1 MEKAKLNVFKSKS
14 GTLIVKAIFIDTN
27 KEMTVQNFNH
37 KDAISLNGKEV
48 DIERDKG
55 PIIKILLDG
64 EVIYSKSA
72 ISAAPKKR
80 TGQQA
85 DQQQACTAWA
95 PYNFI
100 PLNDIVL
107 EVEEPRSFD
116 TYHKDRFTGN
126 IELHI
131 EAKTPLYIRDTLT
144 EDQMKEKEEK
154 ERNKERYISPSDFC
168 STAGRPRIPG
178 SSLRGM
184 TRTMVEIVS
193 FGKFGFFDD
202 KRLYFRAVADRSR
215 LGEDYKKTM
224 VDIKNNHFPK
234 IKAGILKKSGRKY
247 RIYPSK
253 TISNTQ
259 IFRINFDKLKKV
271 VDGTTDFIVPSF
283 DFRDAYYM
291 PVVPTD
297 HLHTMPNG
305 RTHNLRYAK
314 LASISTIKNAQ
325 HKQKGFIIASGE
337 FGNKKHMHWVINE
350 PDTQFVELDEA
361 VIDEYKND
369 ANRKEETDLLNKLT
383 NHPDGVPCFYI
394 TDDKDKIISF
404 GHTGMFRLAYKKTIG
419 EHVPGKLKDD
429 SKIDLAEAIFG
440 NEKTFAGRVFFEDA
454 FCNQKDVAYEGE
466 KNITLLGPK
475 STTFQHYLEQK
486 GINLA
491 DHPKNLAH
499 YNSDNNIRGNKSY
512 WHKSGENWANEDQ
525 TSFNE
530 KTDNK
535 INPVKAGSAFTGRI
549 RFENLSRVELG
560 ALLFAIDL
568 PEGCCHKL
576 GMGKP
581 LGLGSVRITPK
592 LCISDRTNRYTNL
605 FAEWETPI
613 AEADKSQYKKAFEL
627 YVLKTL
633 KDLQQNL
640 WFNQR
645 MIELKAMLDFN
656 QKPLDNKTRYM
667 TIEPNEFKSRC
678 VLSKPSEIVRRRT

>member
-1 MEKAKLNVFKSKS
+1 MEKAKLNMSKSNS
-14 GTLIVKAIFIDTN
+14 GTLIVKAFFIDTN

-48 DIERDKG
+48 NIERDKG
-55 PIIKILLDG
+55 QIIKILLDG
-64 EVIYSKSA
+64 EVIYSKSSM
-72 ISAAPKKR
+72 SAAPKKQ
-80 TGQQA
+80 TGEQA
-85 DQQQACTAWA
+85 GEQQACTAWA

-107 EVEEPRSFD
+107 EAEEPCRFD
-116 TYHKDRFTGN
+116 TYHKDKFSGN

-131 EAKTPLYIRDTLT
+131 EAKSPFYIRDTVDDAQLR
-144 EDQMKEKEEK
+144 EGKEAKD
-154 ERNKERYISPSDFC
+154 ISDFC

-184 TRTMVEIVS
+184 IRTMVEIVS
-193 FGKFGFFDD
+193 FGKFVFFDD

-224 VDIKNNHFPK
+224 VDIRNNHFPK
-234 IKAGILKKSGRKY
+234 IKAGILKKNGRNY

-271 VDGTTDFIVPSF
+271 VDGTTDFIVPNF

-297 HLHTMPNG
+297 HLHIMPDG

-325 HKQKGFIIASGE
+325 HQQKGFIIASGE

-350 PDTQFVELDEA
+350 PDTQFVELDET

-383 NHPDGVPCFYI
+383 NHPYGVPCFYI

-429 SKIDLAEAIFG
+429 SKIDFAEAIFG

-454 FCNQKDVAYEGE
+454 FCNQKEVAYEGE

-475 STTFQHYLEQK
+475 PTTFQHYLEQK

-491 DHPKNLAH
+491 DHPKKLAH
-499 YNSDNNIRGNKSY
+499 YNSDNNIRGNKLY
-512 WHKSGENWANEDQ
+512 WHKSGENWANNDQ
-525 TSFNE
+525 TIFNE
-530 KTDNK
+530 KTDSK
-535 INPVKAGSAFTGRI
+535 INPVKAGTTFTGKI

-568 PEGCCHKL
+568 PEGCYHKL

-581 LGLGSVRITPK
+581 LGLGSVGITPK
-592 LCISDRTNRYTNL
+592 LFISDRTNRYKRL
-605 FAEWETPI
+605 FAEWEAPI
-613 AEADKSQYKKAFEL
+613 TEADKSEYKEAFES
-627 YVLKTL
+627 YVLVTL
-633 KDLQQNL
+633 KDSQQNL
-640 WFNQR
+640 WDNQR
-645 MIELKAMLDFN
+645 MMELKAMLDFN

-667 TIEPNEFKSRC
+667 TIEPNEFKARG
-678 VLSKPSEIVRRRT
+678 VLSKPLEIITKRT